1 MQALKRIVSAIF
13 VGTLLLAAPTMYA
26 DEMMDHGQGHG
37 HWDKFGMLKKQL
49 GLTEDQVTQ
58 WKAADKSEKDAMK
71 LLGDQAKA
79 DLAQLAVLVDQ
90 KASDEVLTASLN
102 TLMADHK
109 AIEASKQKQMDA
121 IRELLTPMQQ
131 AELVGM
137 MYGRHGRGKDF
148 GGWQGGPGGMHGQ
161 GMDHGGDGAGG
172 PDQDN
177 M

>member
-1 MQALKRIVSAIF
+1 MQALKRILSAIF
-13 VGTLLLAAPTMYA
+13 VGTLLLAAPALHA
-26 DEMMDHGQGHG
+26 DAMTDNGHG
-37 HWDKFGMLKKQL
+37 HWDKFDMLKKQL
-49 GLTEDQVTQ
+49 GLTEDQVSQ
-58 WKAADKSEKDAMK
+58 WKAADKSQMEAMK

-79 DLAQLAVLVDQ
+79 DLAELAVLVDQ

-121 IRELLTPMQQ
+121 IRAILTPMQQ
-131 AELVGM
+131 AKLVGM
-137 MYGRHGRGKDF
+137 MYGHSGHRGGMG
-148 GGWQGGPGGMHGQ
+148 GGWKDGPGGMHGQ

-172 PDQDN
+172 PGQGD

>member
-1 MQALKRIVSAIF
+1 MQALKRIVSAMFI
-13 VGTLLLAAPTMYA
+13 GTLLLAAPTMHA
-26 DEMMDHGQGHG
+26 DEMMDHGHG
-37 HWDKFGMLKKQL
+37 HWDKFAMLKKQL
-49 GLTEDQVTQ
+49 GLTEDQVSQ

-90 KASDEVLTASLN
+90 KASDEVLTAGLN

-121 IRELLTPMQQ
+121 IREILTPMQQ

-137 MYGRHGRGKDF
+137 MYGGHGRGKAY
-148 GGWQGGPGGMHGQ
+148 GGWQGGGGGMHGP

-172 PDQDN
+172 PDQGN